1 VNLMGELSGAIDRHE
16 IGAYFQPQIDVK
28 TGLIVAVEL
37 LSRWTHPSRGLI
49 GPDEFIPLAEE
60 SGLID
65 DIGAVM
71 IDLGCECAAEW
82 QSRGWNIQVA
92 VNVSAAELPA
102 SRFLVRIFENVDRLH
117 LDPSGLTVEI
127 TESRAIND
135 AREAVARLT
144 VLRGIGVGVSIDD
157 FGTGY
162 SSIDQLLALPSTE
175 VKLDRS
181 LVQSDDEESLR
192 TMELIVALAHVRKVC
207 VVAEGVETAEH
218 LERVRF
224 LGCDRA
230 QGFYLARPGPRA
242 EIEAML
248 ELQDAARAREE
259 IA

>member
-1 VNLMGELSGAIDRHE
+1 VNLMGELSGAIERHE
-16 IGAYFQPQIDVK
+16 IGAYFQPQINVK
-28 TGLIVAVEL
+28 TGRIVAVEL

-65 DIGAVM
+65 EIGAMM
-71 IDLGCECAAEW
+71 IDLGCECAADW

-102 SRFLVRIFENVDRLH
+102 SRFLVRIVENVDRLH

-127 TESRAIND
+127 TESQAIND
-135 AREAVARLT
+135 AHEAVARLT
-144 VLRGIGVGVSIDD
+144 VLRGLGVGVSIDD

-192 TMELIVALAHVRKVC
+192 TMEVIVALAHVRRVG

-218 LERVRF
+218 LERVRR

-230 QGFYLARPGPRA
+230 QGFYLAKPGPRA
-242 EIEAML
+242 EIEML
-248 ELQDAARAREE
+248 LERQGTTVPHEE
-259 IA
+259 SV